1 MARAGMK
8 VKIVELD
15 EVYNTIS
22 AAARAIHGDQGSITK
37 VLKGQ
42 RKSHKGYTFKYV
54 RK

>member
-1 MARAGMK
+1 MSRVGIK
-8 VKIVELD
+8 VLIVELD
-15 EVYNTIS
+15 EVYNTVS